1 MKKGCVP
8 HGCRVW
14 LALFAAG
21 GMAWA
26 TPAADWAGD
35 DVTGA
40 NDAQERVEV
49 PSGASGKTFKT
60 LTVAGD
66 YALTGA
72 SWLKAETLSVPTGG
86 RLTLSPDGVV
96 RTRHLRLT
104 LKGHPSEGEGSATP
118 TASRSPRSR
127 SAKTRR
133 GSLGR
138 RARPSWPPNTRTT
151 PAKATPTTTSSMAT
165 SAPSG
170 SGTRRPRTANAPSRS
185 TRPRAGASSSTATPW
200 WELAVSEDGE
210 VWETLDRLD
219 LGLEAI
225 LALPTNNWMGEEPL
239 AVEPK
244 DAATNGF
251 LIEAGTAEIAG
262 TLAGAGRLVGSVAF
276 AEGATL
282 EVAEGHHPT
291 IVGTATG
298 APRLDVPEGL
308 LSQTT
313 NLPVIAAPEGLT
325 PIAPEGYKTAYEGGV
340 YWLRSALEA
349 PLAATIAGEADWAG
363 AGWADAGQSAV
374 SPEF

>member
-1 MKKGCVP
+1 MKTGCVP

-35 DVTGA
+35 DVTLGA

-66 YALTGA
+66 YALAGA

-86 RLTLSPDGVV
+86 RLTLSQDGVV

-104 LKGHPSEGEGSATP
+104 LKGHPSEGEGVSHPNGIALAEIALCQNGARIP
-118 TASRSPRSR
+118 WPEGTAILASEYVDYPSQGHSDDCLID
-127 SAKTRR
+127 
-133 GSLGR
+133 GDLGTKWFWDK
-138 RARPSWPPNTRTT
+138 A
-151 PAKATPTTTSSMAT
+151 PADGECTITLDAPEGGRFVFDGYTLGMADQNGRNPLT
-165 SAPSG
+165 
-170 SGTRRPRTANAPSRS
+170 
-185 TRPRAGASSSTATPW
+185 

-210 VWETLDRLD
+210 VWETLDRRD
-219 LGLEAI
+219 PGLEAI

-291 IVGTATG
+291 LVGTASG

-313 NLPVIAAPEGLT
+313 NLPVIAAPEGL
-325 PIAPEGYKTAYEGGV
+325 AQQQGH
-340 YWLRSALEA
+340 RHR
-349 PLAATIAGEADWAG
+349 
-363 AGWADAGQSAV
+363 
-374 SPEF
+374 